1 MGYKQDFK
9 RRELEHEL
17 AGEDEQ
23 MFQEM
28 TREEIKKYLRDEA
41 ESAALRDRDNY

>member
-28 TREEIKKYLRDEA
+28 TREERKRYLKEEA
-41 ESAALRDRDNY
+41 ESAVRRERDNY